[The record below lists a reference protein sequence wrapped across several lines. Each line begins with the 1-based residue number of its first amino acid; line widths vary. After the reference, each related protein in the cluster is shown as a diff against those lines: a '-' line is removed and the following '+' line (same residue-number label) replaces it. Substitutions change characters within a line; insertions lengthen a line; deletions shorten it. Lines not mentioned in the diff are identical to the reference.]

1 MKIKNTVIAMAS
13 TCLIP
18 ASVVAAETDY
28 SFYGSLRVMVEA
40 AEHENGD
47 NFKDALSRIG
57 VKGSHDLG
65 DGLSAFAKYEL
76 KVDVANAELGSETGN
91 DARQA
96 YVGLA
101 GDFGSIQAGRYWSTF
116 YNAIGYAP
124 DQLWYNSA
132 PVYYTLDGDF
142 RIGKSVMYTSP
153 DMNGLTLSGLYSD
166 DKELGQ
172 FAGTYKASDSL
183 TLGLG
188 YIDDENESLGAA
200 FYYSGDGFY
209 VNGMYMDK
217 DNIGSGIDLIGGVSS
232 GKSLYTLGVSSFEDD
247 ATSGASDFDALIL
260 AYQYNLRPNVKLWVE
275 AWKWDG
281 VLYGTADSGSINFGM
296 N

>member
-1 MKIKNTVIAMAS
+1 
-13 TCLIP
+13 
-18 ASVVAAETDY
+18 
-28 SFYGSLRVMVEA
+28 
-40 AEHENGD
+40 
-47 NFKDALSRIG
+47 
-57 VKGSHDLG
+57 
-65 DGLSAFAKYEL
+65 
-76 KVDVANAELGSETGN
+76 
-91 DARQA
+91 
-96 YVGLA
+96 
-101 GDFGSIQAGRYWSTF
+101 
-116 YNAIGYAP
+116 
-124 DQLWYNSA
+124 
-132 PVYYTLDGDF
+132 
-142 RIGKSVMYTSP
+142 MYTSP

-296 N
+296 NYDF